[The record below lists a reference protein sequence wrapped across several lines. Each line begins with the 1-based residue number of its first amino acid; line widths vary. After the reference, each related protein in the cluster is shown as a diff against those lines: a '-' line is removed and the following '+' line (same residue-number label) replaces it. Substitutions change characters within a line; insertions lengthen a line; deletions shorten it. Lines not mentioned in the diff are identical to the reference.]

1 MCWLTL
7 SDTQKH
13 TNFPKTVFTFKISTF
28 GMFMVTL
35 TSQLHNP
42 WSISK
47 VIVAYTG
54 VSIKCCIHYVVN
66 SQHRS
71 PMCGK
76 CNQWALCVERL
87 FKLGH
92 WDLLSPFEPLHRF
105 GDPLEVTLK
114 SSDLPLIG
122 QIALITK
129 IVCFGFICPKYTK
142 ITFLYMYVVDLKNQT
157 WINTFHFE

>member
-1 MCWLTL
+1 
-7 SDTQKH
+7 
-13 TNFPKTVFTFKISTF
+13 
-28 GMFMVTL
+28 MFMVTL

-87 FKLGH
+87 FKLSH

-129 IVCFGFICPKYTK
+129 IVCFGFICPKTQKSLVEIFIHVCSWLKKPNLNKYISLWIDTDCYT
-142 ITFLYMYVVDLKNQT
+142 
-157 WINTFHFE
+157 INFYWFWYI